1 MQTIFVCFQTFRKTK
16 HGFQVLSGTVQPV
29 QSSFFISQHETE
41 QVGPLCS
48 GDPILSL
55 VRKLKPLIMVNHPLF
70 GLCID
75 IQHYRSPWPHSENI
89 IKWSGQLELAQ
100 VKAKNMSKMADCNA
114 FGHGN
119 GRINVSLSPGPKA
132 QKV

>member
-1 MQTIFVCFQTFRKTK
+1 MYVFKHLEDKYRKTK

-29 QSSFFISQHETE
+29 QSLFFIFQHETE
-41 QVGPLCS
+41 QVGLLCS

-55 VRKLKPLIMVNHPLF
+55 VRKLKPLSMLNHPLF

-75 IQHYRSPWPHSENI
+75 IQLYRSPWPLSEQI
-89 IKWSGQLELAQ
+89 IKWSGLLEIAG
-100 VKAKNMSKMADCNA
+100 VKAKNMSKMADRNA

-119 GRINVSLSPGPKA
+119 GRINVSLWPGPKA
-132 QKV
+132 Q